1 MCDEGWSADFRQIES
16 DYICFQWTTESLHF
30 VEWGGCVTYD
40 LLRLSHMMNSK
51 YSFYSQQWSLH
62 PLFMF
67 ISDYVIMWRPW
78 LYALVLLS
86 RRLYA
91 MARRSGLIIAAIDI
105 GAVDDV
111 GGFSENGKLRRAMK
125 PPRHT

>member
-1 MCDEGWSADFRQIES
+1 MDDRVA
-16 DYICFQWTTESLHF
+16 SLLG
-30 VEWGGCVTYD
+30 VVGCVTYD

-51 YSFYSQQWSLH
+51 YSFYSQQWGFH
-62 PLFMF
+62 PLFRF

-78 LYALVLLS
+78 LYAFVLLS

-91 MARRSGLIIAAIDI
+91 MTRRSGLIIAAIDI
-105 GAVDDV
+105 GPVDDIGV
-111 GGFSENGKLRRAMK
+111 FSENEKLRRGMK